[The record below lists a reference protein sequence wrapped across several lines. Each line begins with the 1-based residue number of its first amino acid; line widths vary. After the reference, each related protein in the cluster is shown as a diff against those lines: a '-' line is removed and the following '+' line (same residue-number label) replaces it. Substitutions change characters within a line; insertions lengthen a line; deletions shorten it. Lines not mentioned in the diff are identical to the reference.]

1 MTRHWKEVKKLKFD
15 RKHLLIY
22 AVTDKSWTGKYS
34 LAEQVREALEGG
46 ATMVQFREKEL
57 DKGNFEEVLETA
69 CAIRKITAEYNVPL
83 MIDDNLELALAC
95 HADGLHVGQ
104 EDMEASEA
112 RRLLG
117 PDRIL
122 GVTAKTVEQARKA
135 QAAGADYLGSG
146 AIFGTNTK
154 ADARPMTM
162 ETLNAICDSVDI
174 PVVAIGGIC
183 LDNIG
188 RLAGSRAAGAAIVS
202 GIFGSPHIRET
213 TEKLVKA
220 MGEIVGLSSPDKS
233 KKMENI

>member
-1 MTRHWKEVKKLKFD
+1 MRFD
-15 RKHLLIY
+15 RKQLLIY
-22 AVTDKSWTGKYS
+22 AVTDKAWTGKLS
-34 LAEQVREALEGG
+34 LEEQVEEALKGG
-46 ATMVQFREKEL
+46 ATMVQLREKEL
-57 DKGNFEEVLETA
+57 DKGNFEEVLRTA
-69 CAIRKITAEYNVPL
+69 CAIRKITEKYNVPL
-83 MIDDNLELALAC
+83 IIDDNLELALAC

-104 EDMEASEA
+104 DDMEASEA

-122 GVTAKTVEQARKA
+122 GVTAKTVD

-146 AIFGTNTK
+146 AIFGTSTK

-188 RLAGSRAAGAAIVS
+188 RLAGSHAAGAAIVS
-202 GIFGSPHIRET
+202 GIFGAPNIRET
-213 TEKLVKA
+213 TEKLAEA
-220 MGEIVGLSSPDKS
+220 MTEIAGLPRRDLRAGSV
-233 KKMENI
+233 